1 VEDAMVDQPDQA
13 LQTAISMIASS
24 PEFHTTSIVRKT
36 GNERPAIDTDTS
48 TDDPKPYKALVHI
61 FLEGG
66 CDSYNMLVPHSC
78 SETNDAGQDL
88 LEQYLDVRAN
98 IALTEEERSRIIS
111 AEGQPCEQFAI
122 HHSLPTVERL
132 YNSGELSFF
141 ANTGSL
147 NQPVTKDN
155 YYKLTQTELFAHNT
169 MQEEGQRVDPLDT
182 APDTGMLGRMCD
194 ILMDKGYNPH
204 PITIEDTYVATTG
217 GRGNSAS
224 PVVLQGGQPST
235 FAPGPNGEDMRYHS
249 ARMNDE
255 TSQESSIFGET
266 WSSRMHE
273 AISSADTFSRA
284 FEDIEL
290 TQDYSTIENYGRRA
304 QAVSEAILSHEVRG
318 SDRDVIF
325 MTLPKWDQHVYLKA
339 DLSENFVILDGVLS
353 TIEKEMKAQGLW
365 EQVTV
370 MVTSEFGRTL
380 TPNSSAG
387 SDHAWGG
394 NYMIL
399 GGDVDGGKIHG
410 EYPSDLTD
418 DGPLGLGRG
427 RMIPSTSWESMFHGA
442 LEWMGVETEE
452 EKDYC
457 MPNRRRAGTP
467 MIGMDALFQ
476 DEPITVRNL
485 RGAPPAKA

>member
-1 VEDAMVDQPDQA
+1 
-13 LQTAISMIASS
+13 
-24 PEFHTTSIVRKT
+24 
-36 GNERPAIDTDTS
+36 
-48 TDDPKPYKALVHI
+48 
-61 FLEGG
+61 
-66 CDSYNMLVPHSC
+66 
-78 SETNDAGQDL
+78 
-88 LEQYLDVRAN
+88 
-98 IALTEEERSRIIS
+98 
-111 AEGQPCEQFAI
+111 
-122 HHSLPTVERL
+122 
-132 YNSGELSFF
+132 
-141 ANTGSL
+141 
-147 NQPVTKDN
+147 
-155 YYKLTQTELFAHNT
+155 
-169 MQEEGQRVDPLDT
+169 
-182 APDTGMLGRMCD
+182 MCD

-339 DLSENFVILDGVLS
+339 DLSENFVILDGVLNA
-353 TIEKEMKAQGLW
+353 IEKEMKAQGLW

-476 DEPITVRNL
+476 DESITVRNL